1 MRPGTSLHA
10 LAALIGLA
18 VLSGCM
24 DTAGETPSTSATAAA
39 APSATPADPTNKPVV
54 DIPNP
59 NGAEIVQ
66 SAPDEIAV
74 LARAINTNPQT
85 PRVPIVAACHAAQF
99 AEANGFVGIRLSGTG
114 GLRRVPVEG
123 QAGALDELGEFQ
135 YKLLSEVSG
144 TQVTAAE
151 TVGKCRN
158 EWGVL

>member
-1 MRPGTSLHA
+1 MRYGKATYAVL
-10 LAALIGLA
+10 ALI
-18 VLSGCM
+18 VLSACNE
-24 DTAGETPSTSATAAA
+24 TAGEAPDASATAGAKATTSAA
-39 APSATPADPTNKPVV
+39 APADKKVV
-54 DIPNP
+54 DIPEP

-66 SAPDEIAV
+66 SAADEIAV
-74 LARAINTNPQT
+74 LARAINPQPQT

-99 AEANGFVGIRLSGTG
+99 AEAKGFAGIRLSGTG
-114 GLRRVPVEG
+114 GLRRVPAEG

-144 TQVTAAE
+144 SQVTAAE

>member
-1 MRPGTSLHA
+1 MRFGKATYAILA
-10 LAALIGLA
+10 LT

-24 DTAGETPSTSATAAA
+24 DTAGEAPSASATGSANAAA
-39 APSATPADPTNKPVV
+39 ASTGTAEPAKKKVV
-54 DIPNP
+54 DVPPP

-66 SAPDEIAV
+66 SAADEIAV
-74 LARAINTNPQT
+74 LARAINTQPQT

-99 AEANGFVGIRLSGTG
+99 AEANGFAGIRLSGTG
-114 GLRRVPVEG
+114 GLRRVPAEG

-144 TQVTAAE
+144 SQVTAAE

-158 EWGVL
+158 EWGIL